1 MANAKKLE
9 SGSWRTQV
17 YSHTDII
24 NGKKIRRYESFTA
37 DTKKESEYLAA
48 EFAHNKRRKSKPG
61 NLTVGEAIDKYIEL
75 KDGVLAPSTIASYRR
90 MRRCNLQGLM
100 CVKIKDVDKGIV
112 QNEVNKEAKLVSERT
127 GKPLSAKTI
136 ANAHGLV
143 YSALD
148 MFAPEIILKTTLPSR
163 QKRISE
169 LPLAEDV
176 FALVVGTNLER
187 PCMLSMW
194 LSYSMSEIMGIK
206 VSAIS
211 NDGYITIKEV
221 VVEVEGKSTPKSR
234 TKEFE
239 RTRRAKVPPY
249 ILALIKKEPTY
260 IKHKQDGTDGYLFT
274 IQGRALYKRF
284 VRRQKKMGFPHM
296 RFHDL
301 RGLNAS
307 VMLKL
312 KIPDK
317 YAMERG
323 GWKTDHVMKEVYQK
337 TLSDERLVV
346 DSQIN
351 AYFEGIVSKEISHE
365 MQHGRFKTH
374 KLKRL

>member
-1 MANAKKLE
+1 MATAKKLK
-9 SGSWRTQV
+9 SGSWRTQA
-17 YSHTDII
+17 YSHTEIV
-24 NGKKIRRYESFTA
+24 NGKKVRRYESFTA

-48 EFAHNKRRKSKPG
+48 EFSHNKKRKSKPG

-75 KDGVLAPSTIASYRR
+75 KNGVLAPSTIASYKR

-100 CVKIKDVDKGIV
+100 CVKIKDVDKEIV

-148 MFAPEIILKTTLPSR
+148 MYASDIILKTTLPSR
-163 QKRISE
+163 QKRIAE
-169 LPLAEDV
+169 LPLAENV
-176 FALVVGTNLER
+176 YNLVVGTNLEL

-194 LSYSMSEIMGIK
+194 LSYSLSELMGIK

-211 NDGYITIKEV
+211 NDGYITINEV
-221 VVEVEGKSTPKSR
+221 VVEVEGKSIPKAN
-234 TKEFE
+234 TKAYE
-239 RTRRAKVPPY
+239 RTRRAKVPSY
-249 ILALIKKEPTY
+249 ILDLIKKEPTY
-260 IKHKQDGTDGYLFT
+260 IKHKEEGTDGYLFT

-284 VRRQKKMGFPHM
+284 IRRQKKMGFPHM

-323 GWKTDHVMKEVYQK
+323 GWKTDKVMKDAYQK
-337 TLSDERLVV
+337 TLSDERIVV

-351 AYFEGIVSKEISHE
+351 AYFESIVSKEISHE
-365 MQHGRFKTH
+365 ISHGRFKTH